1 MTTLADKIEAL
12 AKDATPGPWEVTPYY
27 YEDGDG
33 PTKRLIDTGFMDTIA
48 EVRMGHDDIDGD
60 LDANA
65 ELIATLVSNLPTI
78 LRALR
83 ERDQAIEALRL
94 FVRLM
99 NDPDYDLGELCEEF
113 CTRAETILASIE
125 GADHE

>member
-1 MTTLADKIEAL
+1 MTDTTLADKIEAL
-12 AKDATPGPWEVTPYY
+12 AKAYSSLSLSASNERVY
-27 YEDGDG
+27 
-33 PTKRLIDTGFMDTIA
+33 DTAISIA
-48 EVRMGHDDIDGD
+48 NCVQD
-60 LDANA
+60 
-65 ELIATLVSNLPTI
+65 NLPTI

-83 ERDQAIEALRL
+83 ERDQAVEALRL

-125 GADHE
+125 GTGHDD